1 VKNVSLHTN
10 ERLTV
15 DTGRVIHRRYLLQ
28 HVLERGIACAVY
40 QGFDQVLQR
49 TVVIKVVPA
58 EYIPAYRAAIRATA
72 QLAHPN
78 ITGLFDVIVEPE
90 TLYIVQEYVKG
101 DNFSAILRSNP
112 TPYEVADLGIQIC
125 QALIYTSTATRKVYH
140 GDLTPTS
147 IMRDERGHIH
157 INNFALPSD
166 PQYFTAWSIV
176 GGGGFVISDPE
187 LPYGQLSEGRRGDD
201 TRAVGLL
208 LYQLLAGRPAD
219 ATKVEPSADGRL
231 RFQRNVPPEFCE
243 MIARTI
249 VRVHPQRILTAD
261 SLYAELK
268 NIADALEPVEVPEVS
283 AFPIEDATRIQ
294 QFSPAQ
300 APSPQRRINTQT
312 GNLVSILP
320 SRDLVFEA
328 AATRM
333 DDSSRT
339 TGDSPLATVLPP
351 SVNDM
356 SMSMKLVAA
365 RQAAYA
371 NLPETQAQTQKVN
384 IPAIIIIG
392 LILFALFF
400 GVGFFIA
407 HAVLP

>member
-1 VKNVSLHTN
+1 M
-10 ERLTV
+10 

-49 TVVIKVVPA
+49 TVVIKIVPA
-58 EYIPAYRAAIRATA
+58 EYIPAYRVAIRTTS
-72 QLAHPN
+72 QFAHPH

-101 DNFSAILRSNP
+101 ENFSAILHSNP
-112 TPYEVADLGIQIC
+112 TPYEVADLGMQIC
-125 QALIYTSTATRKVYH
+125 QALIYTSTATRKVCH

-166 PQYFTAWSIV
+166 PHYFSAWSIV

-219 ATKVEPSADGRL
+219 ATNVDPPTDGRL
-231 RFQRNVPPEFCE
+231 RFQRNVPPELCE
-243 MIARTI
+243 IIARTV

-261 SLYAELK
+261 SLHAELK
-268 NIADALEPVEVPEVS
+268 NIIEALEPVEVPEVA
-283 AFPIEDATRIQ
+283 AFPIEDVTHVP

-300 APSPQRRINTQT
+300 APSSQRRTTTQT

-320 SRDLVFEA
+320 SRELAFEA
-328 AATRM
+328 APTRM
-333 DDSSRT
+333 DEVSRT
-339 TGDSPLATVLPP
+339 TADSPLVTVMPAAV
-351 SVNDM
+351 SD
-356 SMSMKLVAA
+356 MSMKLVAA
-365 RQAAYA
+365 RQAAYS
-371 NLPETQAQTQKVN
+371 NLPDTQAQTQKIN
-384 IPAIIIIG
+384 IPAIIIMG
-392 LILFALFF
+392 LVLFALFF